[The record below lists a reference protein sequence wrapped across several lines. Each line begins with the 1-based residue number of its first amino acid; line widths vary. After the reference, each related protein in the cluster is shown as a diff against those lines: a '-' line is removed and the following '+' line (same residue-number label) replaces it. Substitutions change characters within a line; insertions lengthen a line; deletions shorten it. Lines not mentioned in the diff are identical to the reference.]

1 MGVRVGL
8 TSLILGILL
17 SSQAASAGGRA
28 DRESSDRTESRAIAA
43 LFSSATDSETLKCT
57 PRCDG
62 HKGCSRHKNL
72 ETCVSDSSSR
82 GCFWSCEQ

>member
-1 MGVRVGL
+1 MRWSL
-8 TSLILGILL
+8 SILILGVFLG
-17 SSQAASAGGRA
+17 SQGASANGRA
-28 DRESSDRTESRAIAA
+28 ERESSDRSESRAISA
-43 LFSSATDSETLKCT
+43 LFSATSDSETLKCT

-72 ETCVSDSSSR
+72 DSCVADSSAR